1 METVRKFTNEVKMTG
16 VAFYSVSYCETDVKK
31 RRGRVR
37 PMLFWLDDLL
47 YRSDKQ
53 ERGVQRVYPLAR

>member
-1 METVRKFTNEVKMTG
+1 MKMTG